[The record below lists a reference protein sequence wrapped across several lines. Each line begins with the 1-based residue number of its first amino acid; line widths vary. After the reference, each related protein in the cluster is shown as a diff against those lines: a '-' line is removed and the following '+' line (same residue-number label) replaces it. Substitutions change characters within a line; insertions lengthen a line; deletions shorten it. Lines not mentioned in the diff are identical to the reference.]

1 MPDLAAYQTQSPPP
15 RILAAKTP
23 ATRHFP
29 VLFLSDLHLGSRAC
43 KDDALLGFLQTHTAD
58 LIYLVGDIIDTWTT
72 TAAQWT
78 AAQHAI
84 VQLLLDR
91 AQNGVRLVYT
101 PGNHDALFRSYCGQ
115 RVANIEIV
123 PHIIHHAADGMRYL
137 VIHGDSC
144 DVFEARFPR
153 LAHVGARAEGLFR
166 GLGDRVNALRRRFG
180 HAEWQVVERVMKV
193 ANDLIRGLDD
203 FEKRLVDL
211 ALAHGVDG
219 IICGHFH
226 KPALHSEHGLAYANC
241 GDWVENSTALAE
253 TTSGRLLLL
262 DGAGRKQDNKATLPR
277 LRIGATAR
285 GV

>member
-1 MPDLAAYQTQSPPP
+1 MPDLAAYLAQSAPPP
-15 RILAAKTP
+15 NLAPKIPTA
-23 ATRHFP
+23 RHFP

-43 KDDALLGFLQTHTAD
+43 KDDALLRFLQTHTAD
-58 LIYLVGDIIDTWTT
+58 LIYLVGDIIDTWTA

-78 AAQHAI
+78 ATQYAI
-84 VQLLLDR
+84 VELLLDR

-101 PGNHDALFRSYCGQ
+101 PGNHDALFRKYCGQ

-123 PHIIHHAADGMRYL
+123 PHIIHQAADGMRYL
-137 VIHGDSC
+137 VIHGDTC

-153 LAHVGARAEGLFR
+153 LAKVGAKVEHLFR
-166 GLGDRVNALRRRFG
+166 RLGDQVNNLRRQFG
-180 HAEWQVVERVMKV
+180 RTEWQIVDVMMKV

-203 FEKRLVDL
+203 FDKRLVEL
-211 ALAHGVDG
+211 ARSHGVDG

-226 KPALHSEHGLAYANC
+226 KPALHSDHGLAYANC
-241 GDWVENSTALAE
+241 GDWVENNTALAE
-253 TTSGRLLLL
+253 TASGRLLLL
-262 DGAGRKQDNKATLPR
+262 DGAGRKQDSKASQPR